1 MKVICSRS
9 VDCSS
14 CDVCLDCSK
23 YEGCPHRHPHE
34 QTGVCFEDAYCAKLG
49 SNISACE
56 NYFKFIV
63 KEKLKKRVI
72 EK

>member
-1 MKVICSRS
+1 MFVWI
-9 VDCSS
+9 V
-14 CDVCLDCSK
+14 LT
-23 YEGCPHRHPHE
+23 HE

-63 KEKLKKRVI
+63 KEKLKKRVV